1 MTKRKPT
8 TKTKAEDTI
17 TETEQTPGQKY
28 AQLLQQVV
36 EEWPEEALELLAAK
50 LDALDAPEGARKIKP
65 RTSDPALVRRLVPVG
80 KDATNSW
87 VELPPRP
94 PAPQMPET
102 LKGEPTG
109 LDKAGFYDSEGRRI
123 G

>member
-1 MTKRKPT
+1 MTKNKAT
-8 TKTKAEDTI
+8 TKPKPQDT
-17 TETEQTPGQKY
+17 TAAATPGQKY
-28 AQLLQQVV
+28 EAQLQQVV